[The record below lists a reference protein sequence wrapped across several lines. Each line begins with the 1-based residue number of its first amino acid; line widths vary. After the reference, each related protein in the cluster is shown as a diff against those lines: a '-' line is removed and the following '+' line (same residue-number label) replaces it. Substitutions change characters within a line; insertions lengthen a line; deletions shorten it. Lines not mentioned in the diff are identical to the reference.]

1 MFCGDLEVFCY
12 PHLNNLEN
20 MFTNKHHIQYLSRK
34 NLKAVAIRFFQSRET
49 VEGFSLGHFSP
60 KNIRIKC
67 IVQ

>member
-1 MFCGDLEVFCY
+1 
-12 PHLNNLEN
+12 

-60 KNIRIKC
+60 ENIRINALFNNIKFLLQLIC
-67 IVQ
+67 SIAAVRM

>member
-1 MFCGDLEVFCY
+1 
-12 PHLNNLEN
+12 

-49 VEGFSLGHFSP
+49 VESFSLGHFSP
-60 KNIRIKC
+60 ENIRIKC